1 MSVLIGVLLVLF
13 ALFGAPLFIIIAAGA
28 LWNFHNDEFLS
39 PLSVVENFYSIA
51 ETPILLAIPLFT
63 FAGYVLSES
72 KAPDRL
78 VRLSDALLGRLP
90 GSFAI
95 VTLVVCAFF
104 TAFTGATGITIIAL
118 GALLYPALVQS
129 GYDEN
134 FSLGLVTA
142 GGSLGLLLAPSLP
155 LILYGIITQQVG
167 RSYYEHADVVGQT
180 TIDNLFIAGVLPS
193 LLMMFLLAI
202 YCWWKQKKSLA
213 DPMNQANE
221 NIKNPEPKKKKKINF
236 LAVFKDAIWELPLPI
251 IVLVGIYSGKFA
263 ISEAAA
269 ITALYVLIV
278 EVLILREIP
287 LKRLS
292 GLIRE
297 SMLLVGGILIILGV
311 SLAST
316 NYLIDQDIPTQLF
329 EWINA
334 RIDSPL
340 SFLLLL
346 NIFLLVLGAFLDIF
360 SAIVLIIPL
369 LLPVAL
375 GFGVHP
381 VHLGMI
387 FLANMQIGYM
397 TPPVGLNLFIASYRF
412 DKPIIQLYKAT
423 LPFLVILLLSVLI
436 ITYLPWLSLVF
447 IN

>member
-1 MSVLIGVLLVLF
+1 MLIFVGVLLVLL
-13 ALFGAPLFIIIAAGA
+13 ALFGAPLFVIIAASA
-28 LWNFHNDEFLS
+28 LWNFQRDEFLS
-39 PLSVVENFYSIA
+39 PISVAENFYTLA

-63 FAGYVLSES
+63 FAGYLLSES
-72 KAPDRL
+72 QAPQRL
-78 VRLSDALLGRLP
+78 VRLSDSLLGRLP

-118 GALLYPALVQS
+118 GALLYPALRQS

-134 FSLGLVTA
+134 FSLGLVTT
-142 GGSLGLLLAPSLP
+142 GGSLGLLFAPSLP
-155 LILYGIITQQVG
+155 LILYGIVTQQVG
-167 RSYYEHADVVGQT
+167 RSYYEKADVIAQT
-180 TIDNLFIAGVLPS
+180 SIDNLFLAGILPGMFMIVL
-193 LLMMFLLAI
+193 LGI
-202 YCWWKQKKSLA
+202 YCWWHNRNNSSAQLSISSQTTGSQKKSTKT
-213 DPMNQANE
+213 
-221 NIKNPEPKKKKKINF
+221 NI
-236 LAVFKDAIWELPLPI
+236 LQTFKDAIWELPLPI
-251 IVLVGIYSGKFA
+251 LVLGGVYSGYFA

-269 ITALYVLIV
+269 VTALYLFIV
-278 EVLILREIP
+278 EVLILREVSF
-287 LKRLS
+287 KRLP

-316 NYLIDQDIPTQLF
+316 NYLIDAEIPNQLF

-334 RIDSPL
+334 RIDSQL

-346 NIFLLVLGAFLDIF
+346 NVFLLLLGAFLDIF
-360 SAIVLIIPL
+360 SAIVLVIPL

-375 GFGVHP
+375 GFDIHP
-381 VHLGMI
+381 VHLGII

-412 DKPIIQLYKAT
+412 DRSIIQLYKAT
-423 LPFLVILLLSVLI
+423 LPFLFILLLSVII
-436 ITYLPWLSLVF
+436 ITYWPALSLMF
-447 IN
+447 IR

>member
-1 MSVLIGVLLVLF
+1 MSILIGILLVII
-13 ALFGAPLFIIIAAGA
+13 ALLGAPLFIVIAAGA
-28 LWNFHNDEFLS
+28 LWNFTRDEFLT

-78 VRLSDALLGRLP
+78 VRLSNALLGRLP

-118 GALLYPALVQS
+118 GALLYPALKQS
-129 GYDEN
+129 GYGEN
-134 FSLGLVTA
+134 FSLGLITT

-155 LILYGIITQQVG
+155 LILYGIITQQIG
-167 RSYYEHADVVGQT
+167 RSYYEHADVMAET
-180 TIDNLFIAGVLPS
+180 TIDNLFIAGILPS
-193 LLMMFLLAI
+193 VLMIVLLGF
-202 YCWWKQKKSLA
+202 YCWLQQKKSRSQ
-213 DPMNQANE
+213 DTQAKSTQQKLVNKE
-221 NIKNPEPKKKKKINF
+221 RIN
-236 LAVFKDAIWELPLPI
+236 LWSVFKDAIWEMPLPI

-269 ITALYVLIV
+269 ITALYVLVV

-287 LKRLS
+287 LKRLN

-297 SMLLVGGILIILGV
+297 SMLLVGGILIILGM

-316 NYLIDQDIPTQLF
+316 NYLIDQDIPTRLF

-346 NIFLLVLGAFLDIF
+346 NIFLLILGAFLDIF

-412 DKPIIQLYKAT
+412 DKPIMQLYKST
-423 LPFLVILLLSVLI
+423 LPFLVILLFSVLL
-436 ITYLPWLSLVF
+436 ITYLPWISLVF